1 MADSAVGAIE
11 IAAEPAS
18 TVNRFPAILARV
30 LKYKEERMPRRSVIV
45 LAVTSLMIFVI
56 ACSGF
61 AQQRAQAPAAGQQ
74 EGQRGQRGAPATRA
88 PLFLREE
95 WKQTPAGG
103 EHPVDL
109 TSALSN
115 PNLEL
120 KLYGQTSKEFLM
132 TGAANNDNN
141 PIHLWTGMCTSPCA
155 FTLRDKGNFAD
166 LTGLARIKMV
176 TKMSGFHKVAP
187 IVKLADGTMLI
198 ADKFEGS
205 TVDWLESDLAVSEMR
220 WRKLDPER
228 VVTTGDWVNSPN
240 LSKVDE
246 IGFADLMPGSGH
258 GQGGWSDVGK
268 IEVYA
273 KPVKREQ

>member
-1 MADSAVGAIE
+1 
-11 IAAEPAS
+11 
-18 TVNRFPAILARV
+18 
-30 LKYKEERMPRRSVIV
+30 MPRRSVIV
-45 LAVTSLMIFVI
+45 LTVTCFIIFVM
-56 ACSGF
+56 AWSAL
-61 AQQRAQAPAAGQQ
+61 AQQAAPAPAAGQQ
-74 EGQRGQRGAPATRA
+74 AGQRGAAPAAGRGGARVTRA
-88 PLFLREE
+88 PLFFREE

-103 EHPVDL
+103 EHPVDVA
-109 TSALSN
+109 TALSN
-115 PNLEL
+115 ANLEL
-120 KLYGQTSKEFLM
+120 KLYGLSAKEFLM
-132 TGAANNDNN
+132 TGAATDENN
-141 PIHLWTGMCTSPCA
+141 PTHLWTGMCTSPCA
-155 FTLRDKGNFAD
+155 FTLRDKTNFAD

-205 TVDWLESDLAVSEMR
+205 TVDWLESDLSVSDMK

-228 VVTTGDWVNSPN
+228 VVTTGDWVAAPN

-246 IGFADLMPGSGH
+246 IGFADLMPGTGH

-273 KPVKREQ
+273 KPVAR